1 MTNERIDDQNPR
13 TDDDRE
19 RADRARERESANIRP
34 QKQEEPNPLLREGP
48 DAPDAADIEE
58 PEKQL

>member
-1 MTNERIDDQNPR
+1 MTNDRLDDQAPR
-13 TDDDRE
+13 TDAHRE
-19 RADRARERESANIRP
+19 RADRARQRESANIEP
-34 QKQEEPNPLLREGP
+34 QKPEETNPLLREGP